1 MLHEAPALGAA
12 DATAAPAAASDTR
25 ERVTPRGAGTAV
37 SPRSPAPPPREPRF
51 RVTLQRALV
60 AGGLLVL
67 AGLAALYVFRP
78 PVVTLGTVTNRDVAP
93 AMQGVG
99 TVEAKVVVNVSSK
112 VTGRVVAVLVD
123 QGDTVTTGTPL
134 VRLESAQYA
143 ADVDRSEAN
152 VRAAEAQLRDLLAG
166 PRPQELEQ
174 LKARLASASATRT
187 LAERDFERIGSLFAR
202 ELISAQDRD
211 RARQAYE
218 VATASERDARHGL
231 DLARENWARTDQ
243 IDAARAQLQAAH
255 SALVLSRANLA
266 ETVIVS
272 PLDGYVVSR
281 ELEAGGVVNPGAPI
295 FKIADPATA
304 WATVYVDARDTAGLS
319 VGDPVD
325 IRFRSLPE
333 RTFQARVARIQREG
347 DRVTEQLAIDVA
359 LVERPARL
367 ILGEQVEATIRPPAR
382 RGVAAMPLA
391 AVVRRPDGPGALVV
405 EDGRIHFR
413 AARLGVIDPGGWAEI
428 VDGLRAG
435 ERIVLAPGLLADPS
449 NDGRRVRITA
459 AGASP

>member
-1 MLHEAPALGAA
+1 MLHEAPTLGASGA
-12 DATAAPAAASDTR
+12 MAAPAVVIDAP
-25 ERVTPRGAGTAV
+25 ERVAPRGAGTAV
-37 SPRSPAPPPREPRF
+37 SPRGPAPEPRV
-51 RVTLQRALV
+51 RRLRLMLRRTLV
-60 AGGLLVL
+60 AGVLLVL
-67 AGLAALYVFRP
+67 AGLAGFYVVRP
-78 PVVTLGTVTNRDVAP
+78 PAVTVGTVTSRDVAP

-112 VTGRVVAVLVD
+112 VTARVVAVLVD

-174 LKARLASASATRT
+174 LQARLASASATRA
-187 LAERDFERIGSLFAR
+187 LAERDFERTRSLFAR
-202 ELISAQDRD
+202 ELVSAQDRD
-211 RARQAYE
+211 RARQVYE
-218 VATASERDARHGL
+218 VATASERDALHGL
-231 DLARENWARTDQ
+231 DLARDNWARTDQ

-255 SALVLSRANLA
+255 AALVLSRANLA

-295 FKIADPATA
+295 FKIANPATA

-382 RGVAAMPLA
+382 RGVASMPLA

-413 AARLGVIDPGGWAEI
+413 AARLGVIDPAGWAEI
-428 VDGLRAG
+428 VDGLRVG